1 LAGSRILERAG
12 VGFTLLEVLVAL
24 VVIGVVLLSAV
35 RGATSL
41 TNSARDARAKLLA
54 VLAAEN
60 RIQELRLGG
69 SQLVVVGDSTQ
80 QCEQGGIHF
89 LCEQSIQ
96 PTPNPF
102 FKRVQV
108 RVVNS
113 DSGVERE
120 YALLMAVLPS
130 S

>member
-1 LAGSRILERAG
+1 MAGSRILERTG
-12 VGFTLLEVLVAL
+12 GGFTLLEVLVAM
-24 VVIGVVLLSAV
+24 VVIGVVLLSAG

-41 TNSARDARAKLLA
+41 TNSARDVRAKLLA

-69 SQLVVVGDSTQ
+69 AQLMVVGENRQD
-80 QCEQGGIHF
+80 CEQGGLPF
-89 LCEQSIQ
+89 VCEQSIQ
-96 PTPNPF
+96 STPNPF

-113 DSGVERE
+113 DS
-120 YALLMAVLPS
+120 
-130 S
+130 